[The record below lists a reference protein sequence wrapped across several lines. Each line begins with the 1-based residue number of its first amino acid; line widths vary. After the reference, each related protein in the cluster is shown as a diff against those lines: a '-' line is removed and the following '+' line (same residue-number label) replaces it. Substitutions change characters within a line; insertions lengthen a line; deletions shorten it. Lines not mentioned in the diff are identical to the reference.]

1 MMQPERERKKY
12 PLLPYSQ
19 LVWDMMQA
27 DKNVYTFASK
37 ARVKNETG
45 RAERITEAL
54 KTALGNHPVFS
65 MRVDDKGMQYYQP
78 ADDILHG
85 QFHSVDIEEKGDYIE
100 LTITF
105 NRILGDGISGIL
117 VMEDLLRAYQGLPLE
132 KDDYIEYLEQTEQ
145 AKQTERYA
153 ADKQWLE
160 AKFDRL
166 TAPVH
171 PTPDYP
177 LTCAQGWEEGLL
189 TDDWSD
195 IQNAAQETGREYM
208 VTLTGIV
215 SLAAV
220 LATMDYNGTDEAALT
235 WAYNGR
241 ETPAEQRI
249 YGSLHRDIP
258 LYISRERKTKDKEQ
272 KRSLLKQVRTEIR
285 QGIVHSAY
293 PYTLTRPHTL
303 IWNYALNVLQ
313 QPILTETLLQMPF
326 EVELMEDSKHTAYSL
341 LDVEIYAG
349 ESLSIAYRYSA
360 THYKQESIRR
370 FAAMVKENAE
380 WLLTD

>member
-37 ARVKNETG
+37 ARVKNEEE

-65 MRVDDKGMQYYQP
+65 MRVDDKGMQYYHP

-100 LTITF
+100 LAITS

-117 VMEDLLRAYQGLPLE
+117 VMEDLLRTFRGLPLE

-145 AKQTERYA
+145 AKQTERYV

-160 AKFDRL
+160 TKFDRL

-177 LTCAQGWEEGLL
+177 LTYAQGWEEGLL
-189 TDDWSD
+189 NDDWSD

-215 SLAAV
+215 SLAAA

-235 WAYNGR
+235 WAYDGR

-258 LYISRERKTKDKEQ
+258 LCISRERKTKDKEQ
-272 KRSLLKQVRTEIR
+272 KRSLLKQVRTEMR

-326 EVELMEDSKHTAYSL
+326 EVELMEDSKHTAYLL